1 MEQRNHVISIPK
13 VNGYESSKNAIKPT
27 AESDETITNNGFFRT
42 LSYWRCEMQC
52 GLMARSLMSG

>member
-27 AESDETITNNGFFRT
+27 AESDETITNNGFF
-42 LSYWRCEMQC
+42 SEH
-52 GLMARSLMSG
+52 